1 MAETITIPKD
11 KYESM
16 KETLEIMS
24 DSELLRDIR
33 DGIEDV
39 REGKTISLDK
49 FLKK

>member
-16 KETLEIMS
+16 KETLEIMT
-24 DSELLRDIR
+24 DSELLRDIH